1 MIAASKVQELK
12 VSDEFNRMPAA
23 KKIIELLSSEVRISP
38 LIIDGDW
45 GAGKTVFCKKLIELA
60 RDNTEGKFKPIYI
73 DAFKADHADQP
84 LMTLL
89 AVILNELPAEKHK
102 SIIEKVL
109 PALKF
114 GLKAAGKAGL
124 CWLLRMNADQLS
136 EEVEKAAKEIG
147 EATIDKA
154 VEEMLVEHMEA
165 EKSLSA
171 LREALDEISKQMP
184 LVIFVDELDR
194 CRPDFA
200 VRMLEIIK
208 HVFDLDGVQ
217 FVLVTNT
224 QQLIASIRH
233 CYGEEINAQR
243 YLDKFIGFCFKLPSR
258 FSLDGNNEKSF
269 SASQLYFK
277 NMVANSS
284 VLSGDTMLSSSAEIM
299 ALINKLIKYKQ
310 LSLREVETFV
320 RYFEVYH
327 VISSKRGLRS
337 QLQIHDQVLTVYAVY
352 CFCFYSSLA
361 NDIANGTF
369 DLLRIAESIGVE
381 KFSPPE
387 ANEGRSSLRSL
398 AGLLLFDQPDIW
410 SVYKLAIP
418 TVINDYNEN
427 IVSKFQLAQNMS
439 SHRLRINLVSDFLK
453 TFHFVSAES

>member
-45 GAGKTVFCKKLIELA
+45 GAGKTVFCKKIIELA
-60 RDNTEGKFKPIYI
+60 RNNTEGKFKPIYI

-89 AVILNELPAEKHK
+89 AVILNELPAEKQK

-114 GLKAAGKAGL
+114 GLKTAGKAGL
-124 CWLLRMNADQLS
+124 GWLLRMNADQLS
-136 EEVEKAAKEIG
+136 EEVEKAVKEIG

-171 LREALDEISKQMP
+171 LREVLDEISKQMP

-224 QQLIASIRH
+224 QQLMASIRH

-258 FSLDGNNEKSF
+258 FSLDGNSEKSF
-269 SASQLYFK
+269 LASQLYFK
-277 NMVANSS
+277 NMVVNSS
-284 VLSGDTMLSSSAEIM
+284 VLSADTMLNGDSEVM
-299 ALINKLIKYKQ
+299 NLIRRLIKYKQ
-310 LSLREVETFV
+310 LSLREVETFI

-327 VISSKRGLRS
+327 VISSKRGLGRK
-337 QLQIHDQVLTVYAVY
+337 LQVHNQFLTVYAVY
-352 CFCFYSSLA
+352 CFCFYPSLA

-369 DLLRIAESIGVE
+369 DLLGIAESIGMG
-381 KFSPPE
+381 KFSPLDADE
-387 ANEGRSSLRSL
+387 ARSSLRSL
-398 AGLLLFDQPDIW
+398 AGLLLYDQADLW
-410 SVYKLAIP
+410 SVYQLAIP
-418 TVINDYNEN
+418 TIVNDYNEVIN
-427 IVSKFQLAQNMS
+427 SKFQLEQNMS
-439 SHRLRINLVSDFLK
+439 RHRSRLNLVSDFLK
-453 TFHFVSAES
+453 TFHFVSTES